1 MKNAYLIMAH
11 HNFNQLSIL
20 LGLLDGFDNDLYV
33 HIDSKAGAIDTDAL
47 RERVKKSNLVFI
59 PRMSIT
65 WGGIRLSGAKWSCL
79 KAQFPYLMITTI

>member
-59 PRMSIT
+59 PQMSIT
-65 WGGIRLSGAKWSCL
+65 WGGGFDDLVRNGA
-79 KAQFPYLMITTI
+79 AQKRNFHTS

>member
-47 RERVKKSNLVFI
+47 
-59 PRMSIT
+59 
-65 WGGIRLSGAKWSCL
+65 A
-79 KAQFPYLMITTI
+79 